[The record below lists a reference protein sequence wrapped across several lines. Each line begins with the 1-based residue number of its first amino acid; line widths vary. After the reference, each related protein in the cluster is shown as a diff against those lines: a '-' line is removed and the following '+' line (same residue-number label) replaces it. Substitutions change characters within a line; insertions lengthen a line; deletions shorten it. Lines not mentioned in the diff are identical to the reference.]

1 MNIGIN
7 GYEAVV
13 PRFGYDKKTGLP
25 NRVGSGEFSFQL
37 LKSLFDLDK
46 KNNYFIY
53 LPISPSSDLPQETSN
68 WHYVVFSSK
77 KLWTLIGLSKKLFN
91 NKNNLDVFFSPTHYS
106 PFTFLCPS
114 VVAIL
119 DVSYLHFPNMFN
131 RRDLYQ
137 LKLWGRY
144 SISKAKKIITISE
157 SSKSDII
164 KKYKVSSS
172 EVAVVYPG
180 TKPEMSLESNMNIED
195 LKQKFGISNKYI
207 LFVGTLQPRKNIVRL
222 IEAFSK
228 VVQNYSSSE
237 RSESRSQFSTSSNN
251 KGLDLVIVGKKGW
264 MFDDILNAPK
274 KFDIAD
280 RVRFLHE
287 VTDGDLPSFY
297 KNAVMFVLPS
307 LYEGFGLPVLE
318 AMKYGCPVITSNI
331 SSLPEAGG
339 DAALYVDPNN
349 TDDIASKM
357 RKLLEDENLRKELIA
372 KGKKQIEKFSWEKS
386 AKETLAVLES
396 L

>member
-13 PRFGYDKKTGLP
+13 PRFGFDEKTGLP
-25 NRVGSGEFSFQL
+25 NRVGSGEFCFQL

-53 LPISPSSDLPQETSN
+53 LPVPPSPDLPKETSN

-119 DVSYLHFPNMFN
+119 DVSYLHFPYMFSKK
-131 RRDLYQ
+131 DLYQ

-144 SISKAKKIITISE
+144 SISKAKKILTISQ

-164 KKYKVSSS
+164 KAYGLNPEKV
-172 EVAVVYPG
+172 VVVYPG
-180 TKPEMSLESNMNIED
+180 IKRVSSIGYSVLSMDELRN
-195 LKQKFGISNKYI
+195 KFGIKNKYI
-207 LFVGTLQPRKNIVRL
+207 LFVGTLQPRKNVERL
-222 IEAFSK
+222 IEAFSHVIK
-228 VVQNYSSSE
+228 DSSFTQNDI
-237 RSESRSQFSTSSNN
+237 Q
-251 KGLDLVIVGKKGW
+251 LVIIGRKGW
-264 MFDDILNAPK
+264 MFEDILNAPK
-274 KFDIAD
+274 KYNIAD

-287 VTDGDLPSFY
+287 VTDEELPSFY
-297 KNAVMFVLPS
+297 KNAEMFVLPS

-318 AMKYGCPVITSNI
+318 AMKYGCAVITSNV

-339 DAALYVDPNN
+339 DAALYIDPNN
-349 TDDIASKM
+349 VDDIASKM
-357 RKLLEDENLRKELIA
+357 RKLLEDENLRKELIV
-372 KGKKQIEKFSWEKS
+372 KGKKQIEKFSWEKA